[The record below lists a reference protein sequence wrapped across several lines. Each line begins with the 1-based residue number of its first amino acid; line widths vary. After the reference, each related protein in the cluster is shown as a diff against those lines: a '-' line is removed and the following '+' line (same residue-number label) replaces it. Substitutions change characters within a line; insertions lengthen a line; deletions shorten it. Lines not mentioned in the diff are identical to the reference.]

1 MPQYNP
7 MTFRFVRRRMP
18 EGIAEPDPELDD
30 LLVVQ
35 KLGENTLRVT
45 YTERT
50 QDGVLRDT
58 TVMTYQRFFHYLWR
72 LLWLLTIDVDP
83 FQNVQLM
90 IPSFPIVLV
99 PVPTLQHHMVQIMD
113 IVMTTCWQW
122 PVVAR
127 VGVVSVAPGRLDA
140 SSAAIAAALRAIA
153 SSRTEPTTTP
163 ESND

>member
-7 MTFRFVRRRMP
+7 MTMRFVRRIMP

-50 QDGVLRDT
+50 HDGVLRDT
-58 TVMTYQRFFHYLWR
+58 TVMTYQKFFHYLWR
-72 LLWLLTIDVDP
+72 LLWLLTIDADP
-83 FQNVQLM
+83 FQSVQLM

-99 PVPTLQHHMVQIMD
+99 PVATLQQHMVQIMD

-127 VGVVSVAPGRLDA
+127 VGGMSVASERVNS
-140 SSAAIAAALRAIA
+140 SSAAIAATLRAIA
-153 SSRTEPTTTP
+153 SASTSAALP
-163 ESND
+163 D